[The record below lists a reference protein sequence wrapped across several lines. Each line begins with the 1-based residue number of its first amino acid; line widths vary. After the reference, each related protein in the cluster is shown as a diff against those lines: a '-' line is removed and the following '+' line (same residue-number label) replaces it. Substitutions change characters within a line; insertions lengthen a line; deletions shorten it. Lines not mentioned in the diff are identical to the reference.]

1 MKWTGMI
8 LAGIG
13 TVLSVLGIFKSTAV
27 PQHLVLTLG
36 SALVAVCIFA
46 VLLGWKGCKGWVKPL
61 LLLPLVALLAVQGIA
76 LRQEL
81 LWTFDCLKS
90 VPQNPK
96 LVSTFWYDQLM
107 DYLIFSYS
115 FTGLL
120 VGSLGGILLTFKRS
134 KNNEQKDGT
143 SNGAAQKR
151 L

>member
-13 TVLSVLGIFKSTAV
+13 AVLSVLGIFKSTGV
-27 PQHLVLTLG
+27 PQHLALTLG
-36 SALVAVCIFA
+36 SALVAICVFA
-46 VLLGWKGCKGWVKPL
+46 VLLSRKGCKGWVKPL
-61 LLLPLVALLAVQGIA
+61 LLLPLVALLTVQGLA

-90 VPQNPK
+90 VPPK
-96 LVSTFWYDQLM
+96 AELLSTFWYDQLM
-107 DYLIFSYS
+107 DYLIFAYS

-134 KNNEQKDGT
+134 KSNEQK
-143 SNGAAQKR
+143 N
-151 L
+151 